1 MESTQRTECLTSG
14 CDNNGTVWR
23 HDRSMELAA
32 RCPDCDD
39 VLIGQRA
46 AKEMK
51 DNIESD
57 KEAFRV
63 GFITALKWV
72 MAGQEGIIE
81 QLEEDFDLEIV
92 EVSQN

>member
-1 MESTQRTECLTSG
+1 MSNR
-14 CDNNGTVWR
+14 DNKHVSVHVDTCWEYV
-23 HDRSMELAA
+23 
-32 RCPDCDD
+32 
-39 VLIGQRA
+39 
-46 AKEMK
+46 K

-72 MAGQEGIIE
+72 MAGQEGIVE